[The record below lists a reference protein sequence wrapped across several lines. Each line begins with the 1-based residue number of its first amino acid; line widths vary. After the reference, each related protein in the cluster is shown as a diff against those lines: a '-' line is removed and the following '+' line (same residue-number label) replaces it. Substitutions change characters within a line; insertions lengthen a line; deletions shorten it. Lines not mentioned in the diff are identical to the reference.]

1 MPGVC
6 VEGEHLMSTEQLMDP
21 QLSSISIELR
31 PYQCD
36 ALTAIEAATLRGV
49 RRQVVSLPTG
59 AGKTVIFAHLILA
72 QQTRTLILVHR
83 DELIRQTLDKL
94 SMVAQGTALDIG
106 IIKAER
112 DEHAGDVV
120 VASVQTLQRE
130 TRLQRLAQSF
140 GLIVVDEC
148 HHALPEN
155 SYGRI
160 LARVRADQ
168 DDGPLTVGYTATPF
182 RSNNDPIITVGD
194 KPGCFDE
201 VVYTL
206 PLMGLVAQGYLSPIV
221 AKGIFLEGL
230 DLDAVRTRH
239 GDYVEH
245 DLAEALMAAD
255 APEHLVRGYS
265 ELAPERRALIFC
277 PTVEMTFAVEHA
289 FRTAGLTAASVVGS
303 TPTDERQAIYH
314 QVRAGTLNTL
324 VSCTVLT
331 EGFDEPSIDCI
342 MLARP
347 TKSKVLLYQ
356 CIGRGLRLWPT
367 KEDCL
372 LIDATGATKRHGLLS
387 IAAELGLLVPKI
399 PYEGPVI
406 EEGPE
411 GKDVAVEPRLTGYRA
426 HDIDLAQR
434 TRLHWVET
442 PKGYWVVNLADR
454 MLRVRPDGQG
464 AYRLEVRKR
473 DERSYTRLVDRLS
486 QEFCFGIASDTARDA
501 QILHMVQEGA
511 RWRQNPP
518 SAKQE
523 AFARKLGVRMEP
535 GWSSGEVS
543 DAIVAV
549 TGEWYD

>member
-1 MPGVC
+1 MTATAVD
-6 VEGEHLMSTEQLMDP
+6 TQ
-21 QLSSISIELR
+21 IALR
-31 PYQCD
+31 PYQCE
-36 ALTAIEAATLRGV
+36 ALTAIEAAALRGI

-59 AGKTVIFAHLILA
+59 SGKTVIFAHLIM
-72 QQTRTLILVHR
+72 QMHTRTLILVHR

-94 SMVAQGTALDIG
+94 AMVSQGSDLEIG

-130 TRLQRLAQSF
+130 ARLQRVAQTF

-155 SYGRI
+155 SYGKI
-160 LARVRADQ
+160 LAHVGADQ
-168 DDGPLTVGYTATPF
+168 QDGPLTVGYTATPF
-182 RSNNDPIITVGD
+182 RPNNDPIITAGD
-194 KPGCFDE
+194 ALGCFDE
-201 VVYTL
+201 VVYSL
-206 PLMGLVAQGYLSPIV
+206 PLMGLITQGYLSPIV

-230 DLDAVRTRH
+230 NLDTVRTRH
-239 GDYVEH
+239 GDYVES

-255 APEHLVRGYS
+255 APEHLVRGYD
-265 ELAPERRALIFC
+265 ELAPGRRALIFC
-277 PTVEMTFAVEHA
+277 PTVGMAYAVEHA
-289 FRTAGLTAASVVGS
+289 FATAGLQAATVVGE
-303 TPTDERQAIYH
+303 TPVDERQAIYR
-314 QVRAGTLNTL
+314 QVRTGNINAL
-324 VSCTVLT
+324 VCCQVLT

-347 TKSKVLLYQ
+347 TKSKVLFYQ

-387 IAAELGLLVPKI
+387 IAAELGLLVSKAPH
-399 PYEGPVI
+399 EGAPLVDLPPGARD
-406 EEGPE
+406 ETEKP
-411 GKDVAVEPRLTGYRA
+411 TGYRA
-426 HDIDLAQR
+426 HDIDLASR

-442 PKGYWVVNLADR
+442 PMGYWVVSLADR

-464 AYRLEVRKR
+464 TYRLEVRKR
-473 DERSYTRLVDRLS
+473 DEKSYARVVDRLS

-501 QILHMVQEGA
+501 DILHMVREGA

-518 SAKQE
+518 SEKQAALAK
-523 AFARKLGVRMEP
+523 KLGVQSKA
-535 GWSSGEVS
+535 GWTSGQMS
-543 DAIVAV
+543 DAIVRV
-549 TGEWYD
+549 TGDWYD

>member
-1 MPGVC
+1 MTTTALPADI
-6 VEGEHLMSTEQLMDP
+6 Q
-21 QLSSISIELR
+21 IELR
-31 PYQCD
+31 PYQRD
-36 ALTAIEAATLRGV
+36 TLTAIEAAALRGV

-59 AGKTVIFAHLILA
+59 AGKTVIFAHLIVER
-72 QQTRTLILVHR
+72 QTRTLILVHR
-83 DELIRQTLDKL
+83 DELIHQTLDKL
-94 SMVAQGTALDIG
+94 AMVAQSTALDIG
-106 IIKAER
+106 VVKAER
-112 DEHAGDVV
+112 DENAGSVV

-130 TRLQRLAQSF
+130 ARLQRLAQPF
-140 GLIVVDEC
+140 GLVVVDEC
-148 HHALPEN
+148 HHALPNN

-160 LARVRADQ
+160 LAHVGTDQ
-168 DDGPLTVGYTATPF
+168 ADGPLMVGYTATPF
-182 RSNNDPIITVGD
+182 RPNNDPIITAGE
-194 KPGCFDE
+194 KLGCFDE

-206 PLMGLVAQGYLSPIV
+206 PLMGLIAQGYLSPIV

-230 DLDAVRTRH
+230 DLDSVRTRH

-255 APEHLVRGYS
+255 APEHLVRGYG

-277 PTVEMTFAVEHA
+277 PTVEMVYAVEHA
-289 FRTAGLTAASVVGS
+289 FRCAGLAAASVVGA
-303 TPTDERQAIYH
+303 TPTDERQAIYR
-314 QVRAGTLNTL
+314 QVRAGTLNAL
-324 VSCTVLT
+324 ISCAVLT
-331 EGFDEPSIDCI
+331 EGFDEPSIDCV

-347 TKSKVLLYQ
+347 TKSKVLFYQ

-387 IAAELGLLVPKI
+387 VAAELGLLVPKT
-399 PYEGPVI
+399 PHEGAVL
-406 EEGPE
+406 EEGREGEATAVAPE
-411 GKDVAVEPRLTGYRA
+411 LTGYRA

-434 TRLHWVET
+434 TRLHWVAT

-464 AYRLEVRKR
+464 TYRLEVRKR
-473 DERSYTRLVDRLS
+473 DERVYTRLVERLS

-501 QILHMVQEGA
+501 QILHMVQAGA

-523 AFARKLGVRMEP
+523 AFARKLGVQIQP

-543 DAIVAV
+543 DAIVKV

>member
-1 MPGVC
+1 MNSDTLLSIP
-6 VEGEHLMSTEQLMDP
+6 TEASNTAAPLD
-21 QLSSISIELR
+21 LR

-59 AGKTVIFAHLILA
+59 AGKTVIFAHLIIER
-72 QQTRTLILVHR
+72 QTRTLILVHR

-94 SMVAQGTALDIG
+94 AMVSRGTALNIG
-106 IIKAER
+106 VIKAER

-130 TRLQRLAQSF
+130 TRLKRLAQTF

-148 HHALPEN
+148 HHALPDN

-160 LARVRADQ
+160 LTHVGAGQ

-182 RSNNDPIITVGD
+182 RPNNDPIITASD
-194 KPGCFDE
+194 KSGCFDE

-206 PLMGLVAQGYLSPIV
+206 PLLGLIAQGYLSPIV

-230 DLDAVRTRH
+230 NLDAVRTRH
-239 GDYVEH
+239 GDYVEAE
-245 DLAEALMAAD
+245 LAEALMAAD
-255 APEHLVRGYS
+255 APEHLVRGYHD
-265 ELAPERRALIFC
+265 LASERRALIFC
-277 PTVEMTFAVEHA
+277 PTVEMTYAVEHA
-289 FRTAGLTAASVVGS
+289 FRSAGLAAASVVGD
-303 TPTDERQAIYH
+303 TPTDERQAIY
-314 QVRAGTLNTL
+314 QDVRGGKVHAL
-324 VSCTVLT
+324 VSCAVLT

-347 TKSKVLLYQ
+347 TKSKVLFYQ

-372 LIDATGATKRHGLLS
+372 LIDAIGATKRHGLLS
-387 IAAELGLLVPKI
+387 IAAELGLLIPKT
-399 PYEGPVI
+399 PHEGPVI
-406 EEGPE
+406 EEGRE
-411 GKDVAVEPRLTGYRA
+411 GEDAPSEPKPTGYRA
-426 HDIDLAQR
+426 HDLDFAQR
-434 TRLHWVET
+434 PRLHWVET

-473 DERSYTRLVDRLS
+473 EERAYTRLVDRLS

-501 QILHMVQEGA
+501 QILHMVREGA
-511 RWRQNPP
+511 HWRQNPP
-518 SAKQE
+518 SLKQE
-523 AFARKLGVRMEP
+523 AFARKLGVRIEP
-535 GWSSGEVS
+535 GWRSGEVS

-549 TGEWYD
+549 TGEWYDEV